1 MGINEGPR
9 GASSRREFIKQS
21 GLTLMALSLPI
32 DLTKLSTY
40 KIMTDNNQFDVIII
54 GGSYSGLAAAMAL
67 GRALR
72 QVLIIDSGLPCN
84 RQTPYSHNFL
94 TQDGNTPKNIATLAR
109 QQVEQYKTVKF
120 LNRMATKARKIKN
133 GFEIETATGESFQS
147 TKLIFAT
154 GIKDIMLPFDGFSEC
169 WGISVLHCPYCH
181 GYEVRNEPTGV
192 LGNGDKGFEFI
203 TLISN
208 WTKELTLFTNGKSTL
223 TSDQN
228 TKLSKHKIRIVEAEI
243 EQLVHESGHLD
254 TIIFKDGTTHA
265 IKALYAP
272 RPFEQH
278 STIPES
284 LGCELNEEGYIKTD
298 AIQRTSIPGVF
309 ACGDNT
315 TRLRTVAN
323 AIAMG
328 TTAGMMVN
336 KEIVLEGF

>member
-1 MGINEGPR
+1 MQHLV
-9 GASSRREFIKQS
+9 SLTRREFMKQS
-21 GLTLMALSLPI
+21 GVALAALALPNPLI
-32 DLTKLSTY
+32 EFSTNSNMKDQQVY
-40 KIMTDNNQFDVIII
+40 DVIII
-54 GGSYSGLAAAMAL
+54 GGSYSGLAAGMAL

-72 QVLIIDSGLPCN
+72 QVLIIDSGKPCN
-84 RQTPYSHNFL
+84 RQTPYSHNFI
-94 TQDGNTPKNIATLAR
+94 THDGKRPGEIAALAR
-109 QQVEQYKTVKF
+109 QQVETYATVEYFNGLATSGKKT
-120 LNRMATKARKIKN
+120 TN
-133 GFEIETATGESFQS
+133 GFEIQVVSGEVFAAK
-147 TKLIFAT
+147 KLILAT
-154 GIKDIMLPFDGFSEC
+154 GIKDLMPPINGFSEC

-192 LGNGDKGFEFI
+192 MGNGDKGFEFI

-223 TSDQN
+223 TNEQAA
-228 TKLSKHKIRIVEAEI
+228 KLIKHNINIVETEI
-243 EQLVHESGHLD
+243 ERLDHLNGHLQK
-254 TIIFKDGTTHA
+254 IVFKNGTTHS

-284 LGCELNEEGYIKTD
+284 LGCELNEEGYIQTDGIQKT
-298 AIQRTSIPGVF
+298 TIPGVF
-309 ACGDNT
+309 ACGDNA

-336 KEIVLEGF
+336 KEIVLEEF